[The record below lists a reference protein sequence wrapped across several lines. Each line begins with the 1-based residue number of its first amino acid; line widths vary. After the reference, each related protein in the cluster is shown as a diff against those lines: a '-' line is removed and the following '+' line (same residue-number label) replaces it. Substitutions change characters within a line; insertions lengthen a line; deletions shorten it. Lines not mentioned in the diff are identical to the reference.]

1 MRDIAARVTSL
12 GQSVIRDETRRR
24 VSDVRRRH
32 ARARY
37 PHAVRPF
44 LVVQVDNDVSLDFVD
59 VEEEP
64 SGHLLEMITRHY
76 GSGG

>member
-1 MRDIAARVTSL
+1 M
-12 GQSVIRDETRRR
+12 
-24 VSDVRRRH
+24 
-32 ARARY
+32 
-37 PHAVRPF
+37 
-44 LVVQVDNDVSLDFVD
+44 VQVDNDVSLDFVD